1 MNRFYV
7 IAFCILCF
15 SNPAFSQSSV
25 KGFVKDGSNGD
36 PVENAKI
43 TLIGSEKRCLSD
55 ANGAFELSGIAKG
68 KYSLE
73 IKASTFNVYLL
84 NDISL
89 GENEVKE
96 LNISMEA
103 ADLVKG
109 PVVVTRKVKK
119 DGNIELIRVQHNM
132 GVVSNGISAE
142 DIKKNNDSKVSDV
155 MKRISGASIQDNK
168 FIVIRGLSD
177 RYNYAFL
184 NGASLPSS
192 ESDRK
197 AFSFDIFPSNVLSS
211 INVIKT
217 ASPSMPGEF
226 AGGVIQ
232 ITTVEPG
239 DKPLNSLSISAGFN
253 AISTFKN
260 FYRSGDS
267 QLDIIGFG
275 GKERLLPSGIPGSAA
290 YSALDVHERARWA
303 QKM

>member
-1 MNRFYV
+1 MVRFSIV
-7 IAFCILCF
+7 IMFLLGIYRVEYA
-15 SNPAFSQSSV
+15 QSTV
-25 KGFVKDGSNGD
+25 KGIVKDGSNGD

-55 ANGAFELSGIAKG
+55 ANGIFELAGVPKG

-73 IKASTFNVYLL
+73 IKASTFNVYVLS
-84 NDISL
+84 DVSI

-96 LNISMEA
+96 LNIAMEA

-119 DGNIELIRVQHNM
+119 DGVVELIRVQHNL

-192 ESDRK
+192 ESD
-197 AFSFDIFPSNVLSS
+197 P
-211 INVIKT
+211 
-217 ASPSMPGEF
+217 
-226 AGGVIQ
+226 
-232 ITTVEPG
+232 
-239 DKPLNSLSISAGFN
+239 
-253 AISTFKN
+253 
-260 FYRSGDS
+260 
-267 QLDIIGFG
+267 
-275 GKERLLPSGIPGSAA
+275 
-290 YSALDVHERARWA
+290 
-303 QKM
+303 